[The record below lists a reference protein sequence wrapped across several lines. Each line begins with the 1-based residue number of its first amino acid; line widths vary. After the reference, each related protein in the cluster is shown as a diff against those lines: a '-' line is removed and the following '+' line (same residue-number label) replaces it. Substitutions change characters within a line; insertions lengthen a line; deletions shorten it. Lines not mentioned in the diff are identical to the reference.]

1 MENFTSGDESRGIK
15 VLHRREHSFGQ
26 AAEDLAN
33 FMLRFA
39 TSTSRERLMMRTGAE
54 DFAVE
59 FDWKNLI
66 RYYFDTYDYI
76 CGVEKER
83 SNNNENTRRYV

>member
-15 VLHRREHSFGQ
+15 VLHRRGHSFGQ

-33 FMLRFA
+33 YMLRFA
-39 TSTSRERLMMRTGAE
+39 TSTSSERLLVRTGAE
-54 DFAVE
+54 DFSVE

-66 RYYFDTYDYI
+66 RYYFDAYDYI
-76 CGVEKER
+76 CAPEQTQGK
-83 SNNNENTRRYV
+83 